1 MAIRSF
7 PSWESKNSF
16 NSGHCIRH
24 AVTSHQPRFQKLKK
38 TQPTEVAAGAA
49 VVVLVVLMFLVTSM
63 ATTIAMM
70 ITITRMMK
78 KQIQRFLRAARAEST
93 AFEVYCKLFKLRS
106 ETSALSSGRH
116 EPNLR
121 VLFYSCRLS
130 FNGIYCLVLLFN
142 EDAHLIKT
150 SAKSKN
156 RTQIGTNIVE

>member
-1 MAIRSF
+1 M
-7 PSWESKNSF
+7 
-16 NSGHCIRH
+16 
-24 AVTSHQPRFQKLKK
+24 
-38 TQPTEVAAGAA
+38 QPTEVAAGAA
-49 VVVLVVLMFLVTSM
+49 VVVLVVLIFLVTSM

-93 AFEVYCKLFKLRS
+93 AFEVYCKLFKLGS

-121 VLFYSCRLS
+121 VLFYTCRLS

-156 RTQIGTNIVE
+156 RTQMGPNIVE